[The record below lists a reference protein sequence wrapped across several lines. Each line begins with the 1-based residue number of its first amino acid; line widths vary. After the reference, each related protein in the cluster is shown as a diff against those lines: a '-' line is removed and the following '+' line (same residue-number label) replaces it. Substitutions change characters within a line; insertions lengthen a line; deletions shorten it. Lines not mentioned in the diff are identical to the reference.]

1 MGISLNDGTKNKVTK
16 LSPDKY
22 EGQSKTKTGP
32 LTKKEKEKNKK
43 KQKNVKGQGSN
54 VEGVLRKGKKQSEYS
69 VTPYGA
75 EKDMYRT
82 TVKNPKPP
90 SSKGGSIYGSAS
102 GKLEKVKV
110 PKKKKKD
117 VSDFAVKKNM
127 GGAIMKNRGGSF
139 KGVR

>member
-1 MGISLNDGTKNKVTK
+1 MGISLTSDSKGYKAPK
-16 LSPDKY
+16 LAPDKY
-22 EGQSKTKTGP
+22 EGQSKTKKGP

-54 VEGVLRKGKKQSEYS
+54 VEGVLRTGKKQSEYS

-75 EKDMYRT
+75 EKSMFRT

-90 SSKGGSIYGSAS
+90 SSKGGSIYGSAA

-110 PKKKKKD
+110 PKKKKD

-127 GGAIMKNRGGSF
+127 GGVMKARGGSF
-139 KGVR
+139 KGTY